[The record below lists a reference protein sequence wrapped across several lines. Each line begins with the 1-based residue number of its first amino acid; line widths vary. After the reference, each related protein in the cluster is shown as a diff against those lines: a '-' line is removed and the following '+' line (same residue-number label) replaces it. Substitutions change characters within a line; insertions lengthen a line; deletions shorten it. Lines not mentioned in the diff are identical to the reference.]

1 MATIPYTMAQD
12 LSTLMVTS
20 YNEYRAD
27 MYLLKVSNRNT
38 RKMWGIYS
46 KLTIKSSKR
55 RHHHNDVVLLFL
67 LLTLNMFYNLSSVS
81 IVEFE
86 QVNVCWV

>member
-1 MATIPYTMAQD
+1 MAQD

-20 YNEYRAD
+20 YNEYQAN
-27 MYLLKVSNRNT
+27 MYLLKVNNRNI
-38 RKMWGIYS
+38 REIWGIYS